1 MKCFICTLDF
11 VSYNN
16 YCKNLLTFK
25 NNLSPDDPKRKV
37 EFIVRDIEDT
47 PLENAKIT
55 IKKGDT
61 ALEED
66 KMTNADGKYK
76 MSAEVNLGKIIQL
89 DFQLD

>member
-11 VSYNN
+11 VSFNN

-37 EFIVRDIEDT
+37 EFIVRDIEDNT
-47 PLENAKIT
+47 LENAKII

-61 ALEED
+61 VLED
-66 KMTNADGKYK
+66 NKMTNADGKYK
-76 MSAEVNLGKIIQL
+76 MEADVNLGNIRQIY
-89 DFQLD
+89 FQVD